1 MSYPNLPNLTPTVSL
16 TRSDVVNMLY
26 SAVAME
32 ELGLAHIINAEGE
45 KIQYALGTLAGVSGP
60 AATLQDILNVNANVQ
75 SMMDTVFRQEMM
87 LESRLRTVADIPTEP
102 GATGI
107 AGPTG
112 LPGLVSSVNGLT
124 GDVVL
129 EAGSGVFPVNLSLPS
144 DGTLGSYTA
153 PGVYSSN
160 AAGGPPPDGPTA
172 PAPANPSV
180 WTLYVS
186 ASGNV
191 IQQLYLS
198 NPSLYYRV
206 YNPSAGGWSIWER
219 IGSIRPTGETGSGI
233 ICSSDVITC
242 LRSLEWGRTLTE
254 RDRSFCFIT
263 CVSDDGQYRNCLN
276 HIRRLFVPE
285 GYRVDAMAIR
295 NAPGL
300 ASGYNA
306 GVRASGAKYK
316 IYLHQDVRIANRML
330 LHDLLR
336 LFQKHARLG
345 LVGVAGCGRIP
356 ASGVWW
362 EASELYGKVLERRST
377 FGYLSF
383 REVEGDFQPVDAVDG
398 LFMATQ
404 YDVPWR
410 EDVFDGWHF
419 YDVSQCFEFRK
430 RGYAVGVPSQRD
442 AWIVH
447 ECGEQDHDPEYERYR
462 VKFVQHYFV

>member
-16 TRSDVVNMLY
+16 TRNDVVNMLY

-87 LESRLRTVADIPTEP
+87 LESRLRTVAEIPTEP

-129 EAGSGVFPVNLSLPS
+129 EAGAGVFPVTVSLPS
-144 DGTLGSYTA
+144 DGALGSYTA

-172 PAPANPSV
+172 PAPTNPSV

-186 ASGNV
+186 DSGNV

-206 YNPSAGGWSIWER
+206 YNPAAGGWSIWER
-219 IGSIRPTGETGSGI
+219 IGSIGPTGETGVGPAGEPGATGLPGAAGDVGPTGATGGI
-233 ICSSDVITC
+233 GVQGETGEVGATGANGQTGAAGLTGAAGATGDPGATGAAGPTGEPGATGAAGSTGVTGPTGTFAEEYIELVADDVNIPSSTSIT
-242 LRSLEWGRTLTE
+242 
-254 RDRSFCFIT
+254 
-263 CVSDDGQYRNCLN
+263 
-276 HIRRLFVPE
+276 VPLQ
-285 GYRVDAMAIR
+285 V
-295 NAPGL
+295 
-300 ASGYNA
+300 
-306 GVRASGAKYK
+306 
-316 IYLHQDVRIANRML
+316 LHQAGTSIRPDPNDQSKV
-330 LHDLLR
+330 
-336 LFQKHARLG
+336 LFDPG
-345 LVGVAGCGRIP
+345 GVYWVSAGAMGRNENSYTSNFFIQSS
-356 ASGVWW
+356 SGVMFNVSVPYPNRAGQWVTM
-362 EASELYGKVLERRST
+362 ARDFLFAPAGSGDYIQIKFSAGGTGSST
-377 FGYLSF
+377 FSNTYVMAYRLS
-383 REVEGDFQPVDAVDG
+383 
-398 LFMATQ
+398 
-404 YDVPWR
+404 
-410 EDVFDGWHF
+410 
-419 YDVSQCFEFRK
+419 
-430 RGYAVGVPSQRD
+430 
-442 AWIVH
+442 
-447 ECGEQDHDPEYERYR
+447 
-462 VKFVQHYFV
+462 